1 MGRRGRLVAVIG
13 GAAAV
18 VFAVGAVLRLYAP
31 TAAERSLSQIR
42 VSGYQRTGETSDGS
56 DGDTNATAAFMG
68 PAITRNGIAA
78 KITGPGVTA
87 WIFPRQSRYSR
98 VVPVA
103 NDIWIGRGTAP
114 LGCGL
119 LIYQFR
125 PAKTP
130 YSWWH
135 VSRRQL
141 ALVRAGKLSIFELTT
156 ACGRNP

>member
-1 MGRRGRLVAVIG
+1 MGRRGRL
-13 GAAAV
+13 AV
-18 VFAVGAVLRLYAP
+18 VVVVLAVGAVLRLYAP

-42 VSGYQRTGETSDGS
+42 VSGYQRTGETSDEI
-56 DGDTNATAAFMG
+56 DGDTDATAAFVG
-68 PAITRNGIAA
+68 PAASRAEIAT

-87 WIFPRQSRYSR
+87 RVFSPQSRLSR
-98 VVPVA
+98 VVPIA
-103 NDIWIGRGTAP
+103 IDIWIGRGTAP

-130 YSWWH
+130 YQWWH
-135 VSRRQL
+135 ISRRQV